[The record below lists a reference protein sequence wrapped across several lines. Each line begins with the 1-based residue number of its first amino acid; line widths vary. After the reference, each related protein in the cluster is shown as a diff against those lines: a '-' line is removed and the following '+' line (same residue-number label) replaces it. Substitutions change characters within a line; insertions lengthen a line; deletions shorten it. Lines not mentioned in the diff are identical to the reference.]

1 MEMVNDWE
9 IQIDWFLTW
18 FDRHIGSFQNGMCL
32 WDIVDKKVIEG
43 MIREHLKHEINLI
56 VSSTEKRVAKEIVEL
71 LKDKRLEHSESN
83 RDGIELSINYIKS
96 KYE

>member
-1 MEMVNDWE
+1 MTGQSVKNNRMEMVNDWE

-43 MIREHLKHEINLI
+43 MIPVGVEA
-56 VSSTEKRVAKEIVEL
+56 EKNGKVAI
-71 LKDKRLEHSESN
+71 
-83 RDGIELSINYIKS
+83 IP
-96 KYE
+96 